1 MFHCRRC
8 RFLSVLLLL
17 VTCACGNQTRS
28 DAVWPSPPEASTTG
42 SAAVSP
48 FSMQATPSGSSLA
61 SSAPPAFSPLPAPS
75 PPAYVASPPAAASP
89 ARPSSAAAKAS
100 RKPAATAEARQSAKT
115 GAAQA
120 GSRKKQPS
128 RAAGLLIRSGPAASR
143 KAALTFDDA
152 PDERFTPQ
160 ILAIL
165 AKHKV
170 KATFFL
176 LGTLAKQHPDMVA
189 RIVQGGHVVGNHM
202 NRHAYLPKLSDEA
215 YRNDLQAS
223 EQVLQSLIGYAPR
236 LLRPPYGAIRPD
248 QLLWAAEQHY
258 VTVNWDVDSQDW
270 RGLTKEQVK
279 ANVLGHVHPGCIILQ
294 HSGTGASGNLAGTV
308 QALPEIIAQLRS
320 MNYELVTIPELLGVA
335 KEK

>member
-1 MFHCRRC
+1 MFQCRRIRC
-8 RFLSVLLLL
+8 RSLCILLLL
-17 VTCACGNQTRS
+17 ATCACGNQTKS
-28 DAVWPSPPEASTTG
+28 EAIWPTMPATPAPSPG
-42 SAAVSP
+42 SPDVSLP
-48 FSMQATPSGSSLA
+48 ATPSASPLASLA
-61 SSAPPAFSPLPAPS
+61 PPTFRPLPAPS
-75 PPAYVASPPAAASP
+75 PPAYVAPPPASASP
-89 ARPSSAAAKAS
+89 ARPSAAAKPS
-100 RKPAATAEARQSAKT
+100 RKPAAAAADARQSAK
-115 GAAQA
+115 A
-120 GSRKKQPS
+120 GSRQKQPS

-152 PDERFTPQ
+152 PDVRFTPQ

-202 NRHAYLPKLSDEA
+202 HRHAYLPKLSDEA
-215 YRNDLQAS
+215 YRNELQTS

-294 HSGTGASGNLAGTV
+294 HSGTGSSGNLAGTV
-308 QALPEIIAQLRS
+308 QALPDIITQLRS